1 MPNNTQKIV
10 NKKSDVT
17 HTNPKKDK
25 DSKIEL
31 FCIILGVCLVCAAWF
46 FYPKFLNQIDSSHH
60 EQKPKIVIPYQVN
73 AMLITESPPIEI
85 EEEKTQ
91 FQRLGDL
98 YGTYGDSYGS
108 LNTLFSGLAFT
119 FLVASLILQ
128 RKELHAQRLEIQDQ
142 KDEIIKSN
150 AIADQQRQIAANQEV
165 LISSQLSEG
174 QKQNF
179 YNLLFK
185 FLDEK
190 NNRFSRLKINPK
202 LPNGGDEFMKIY
214 SEALSKSI
222 ADLYGAGYD
231 PEIMKQNN
239 MNALTNKY
247 HEIARYYAKSFE
259 DYSYFEYF
267 ISILNFIKKNALY
280 NQDETVTQ
288 IFLSNLTKHETICL
302 AYYAVLKNPVLFEY
316 IEKFSLLR
324 NLDYFQ
330 MPGGAKQ
337 NLKSLYNEQA
347 FTPEKRATLDD
358 FLENH

>member
-1 MPNNTQKIV
+1 
-10 NKKSDVT
+10 
-17 HTNPKKDK
+17 
-25 DSKIEL
+25 
-31 FCIILGVCLVCAAWF
+31 
-46 FYPKFLNQIDSSHH
+46 
-60 EQKPKIVIPYQVN
+60 
-73 AMLITESPPIEI
+73 
-85 EEEKTQ
+85 
-91 FQRLGDL
+91 
-98 YGTYGDSYGS
+98 
-108 LNTLFSGLAFT
+108 
-119 FLVASLILQ
+119 
-128 RKELHAQRLEIQDQ
+128 
-142 KDEIIKSN
+142 
-150 AIADQQRQIAANQEV
+150 
-165 LISSQLSEG
+165 
-174 QKQNF
+174 
-179 YNLLFK
+179 
-185 FLDEK
+185 
-190 NNRFSRLKINPK
+190 
-202 LPNGGDEFMKIY
+202 
-214 SEALSKSI
+214 
-222 ADLYGAGYD
+222 
-231 PEIMKQNN
+231 